1 MASGQEEQVEAGVVE
16 VQNKQVLFRDFV
28 TGYPKESDMVLSS
41 GKIQLKL
48 PEGSK
53 AVLLKNLYL
62 SCDPFMR
69 HRMRPDGAGYIDP
82 FTPGSVI
89 PSSFWFYFNIPKSVL
104 DTFLCFYQL
113 KCAQGIHVPTIQT
126 GLRS

>member
-1 MASGQEEQVEAGVVE
+1 MASGQEEQVEAGVAEVE
-16 VQNKQVLFRDFV
+16 NKQVLFRDFV

-62 SCDPFMR
+62 YCDPFMR
-69 HRMRPDGAGYIDP
+69 HRMSPDGAGYIDP
-82 FTPGSVI
+82 FTPASVI
-89 PSSFWFYFNIPKSVL
+89 PPPFWFYLNTPKSVIY
-104 DTFLCFYQL
+104 TFFFFF
-113 KCAQGIHVPTIQT
+113 
-126 GLRS
+126 

>member
-1 MASGQEEQVEAGVVE
+1 MVSGQEEQAEKGVVE
-16 VQNKQVLFRDFV
+16 VENKQVLFRDFV

-48 PEGSK
+48 PEESK

-69 HRMRPDGAGYIDP
+69 HRMSPDGAGYIDP

-89 PSSFWFYFNIPKSVL
+89 PSSFWFYLNILKSL
-104 DTFLCFYQL
+104 LFTFLFLYQL
-113 KCAQGIHVPTIQT
+113 D
-126 GLRS
+126 